1 MMLKLSAISDD
12 VHRPISVYTTP
23 PLDISIIDEE
33 DEIKEE
39 EEEEENE
46 DEDDLMDKRSYQLS
60 QLLFTPPTSLDNKSK
75 FILPF
80 ECPRTPP
87 PPPPPPPAPVSNQ
100 YSHSSPKTMN
110 SKNSQF
116 ASDTSS
122 LLKPQL
128 SLKSMKTTTTTT
140 SASSSSS
147 NSFKY
152 QPPPPLLTNPQLK
165 SPSKSHN
172 KRNSTN
178 PTVGVKEN
186 LLLSPSKLLKRLSMR
201 LSSSNLNKR
210 NSVIPNDIKVIISE
224 PQPQPQPQP
233 QQLLLP
239 RLPLQEY
246 EEKSATTIQSQLIPY
261 LETVALP
268 NGKSI
273 LIPSSQSQDE
283 YPSPTL
289 SLTPPYLTSPSN
301 SNSSSCYS
309 LQQQPS
315 KSSTSMIASNLP
327 PLENQ
332 KLNKS
337 LSNSTNDGKKPTPNE
352 VVEITPKKQSRRRRR
367 NKSHSISAFI
377 SPRKLASEY
386 HNRVKSSWRNSLIPS
401 THSQLSQPIPY
412 LQYPKSTDDEE
423 LIGYKYNDE
432 GEGSEEVNQSPP
444 QQQQQQ
450 EIEEIEEE
458 EVEEDIHDAQNIG
471 DTSLISGIINDIVTT
486 DHTHDITSF
495 SGYSLDKPNTNT
507 TAVTINNDND
517 IDNETNINNTNDNSI
532 LVLPASPQ
540 KSTFSTT
547 TTTTNSTITIDDI
560 DDVSFSSP
568 SSSMTPMSKQQVMG
582 GYNDTL
588 DTINTSS
595 IITTGFDEDEDKD
608 DVSVNVSGISY
619 KGSISNQRK
628 QIYKYH
634 NHSHSHGH
642 SHGRHHRMD
651 SQGYEKR
658 KMNHQS
664 TMSTSTTIS

>member
-239 RLPLQEY
+239 RLPL
-246 EEKSATTIQSQLIPY
+246 
-261 LETVALP
+261 
-268 NGKSI
+268 
-273 LIPSSQSQDE
+273 
-283 YPSPTL
+283 
-289 SLTPPYLTSPSN
+289 
-301 SNSSSCYS
+301 
-309 LQQQPS
+309 
-315 KSSTSMIASNLP
+315 
-327 PLENQ
+327 
-332 KLNKS
+332 
-337 LSNSTNDGKKPTPNE
+337 
-352 VVEITPKKQSRRRRR
+352 
-367 NKSHSISAFI
+367 
-377 SPRKLASEY
+377 
-386 HNRVKSSWRNSLIPS
+386 
-401 THSQLSQPIPY
+401 
-412 LQYPKSTDDEE
+412 
-423 LIGYKYNDE
+423 
-432 GEGSEEVNQSPP
+432 
-444 QQQQQQ
+444 
-450 EIEEIEEE
+450 
-458 EVEEDIHDAQNIG
+458 
-471 DTSLISGIINDIVTT
+471 
-486 DHTHDITSF
+486 
-495 SGYSLDKPNTNT
+495 
-507 TAVTINNDND
+507 
-517 IDNETNINNTNDNSI
+517 
-532 LVLPASPQ
+532 
-540 KSTFSTT
+540 
-547 TTTTNSTITIDDI
+547 
-560 DDVSFSSP
+560 
-568 SSSMTPMSKQQVMG
+568 
-582 GYNDTL
+582 
-588 DTINTSS
+588 
-595 IITTGFDEDEDKD
+595 
-608 DVSVNVSGISY
+608 
-619 KGSISNQRK
+619 
-628 QIYKYH
+628 
-634 NHSHSHGH
+634 
-642 SHGRHHRMD
+642 
-651 SQGYEKR
+651 
-658 KMNHQS
+658 
-664 TMSTSTTIS
+664 